1 MWSDVL
7 VICETDV
14 LVICEL
20 MPLTIFLI
28 HVKTQKIKFQHVRI
42 YVSFLSSTYI
52 YYVRINLYMAI

>member
-42 YVSFLSSTYI
+42 YVSFLSST
-52 YYVRINLYMAI
+52 